1 MKGIIIRPA
10 ERRDAPA
17 IGRGV
22 VMALG
27 SELPLYMAGDDPR
40 RLPLVEQLF
49 TDLAAADNS
58 QYSWRNTLVAATPD
72 GSVAGILVSYDGARL
87 HELRRAFIAG
97 AKRVLDSEIRE
108 EELPDETDA
117 EEIYLDSLAV
127 FPEFRGHGLG
137 AALIDAAAQH
147 HARNNADTLKNTD
160 GGNSAPTTSP
170 KPLGLLCDPDNPRAH
185 ALYERLGFRDVGRRY
200 FTTHLMHH
208 MQRG

>member
-27 SELPLYMAGDDPR
+27 PELPLYMAGNDPR

-58 QYSWRNTLVAATPD
+58 QYSWRNTLVAATAD
-72 GSVAGILVSYDGARL
+72 GTIAGILVSYDGARL
-87 HELRRAFIAG
+87 YELRSAFISET
-97 AKRVLDSEIRE
+97 KRILGREITA

-117 EEIYLDSLAV
+117 SEIYLDSLAV
-127 FPEFRGHGLG
+127 FPEYRGHGLG
-137 AALIDAAAQH
+137 AALIDAATQQHAQ
-147 HARNNADTLKNTD
+147 NNA
-160 GGNSAPTTSP
+160 
-170 KPLGLLCDPDNPRAH
+170 KPVGLLCDPDNPRAH

-208 MQRG
+208 MQRSC

>member
-27 SELPLYMAGDDPR
+27 PELPLYMAGNDPR

-97 AKRVLDSEIRE
+97 AKRVLDREMSEA
-108 EELPDETDA
+108 ELPDETDA
-117 EEIYLDSLAV
+117 NEIYLDSLAV
-127 FPEFRGHGLG
+127 FPEYRGHGLG
-137 AALIDAAAQH
+137 AALIDAAARH
-147 HARNNADTLKNTD
+147 HACR
-160 GGNSAPTTSP
+160 SATPEVITTGDDSASATP
-170 KPLGLLCDPDNPRAH
+170 QKPLGLLCDPDNPRAH
-185 ALYERLGFRDVGRRY
+185 ALYESLGFRDVGRRY
-200 FTTHLMHH
+200 FATHLMHH